1 MSQKNLRAD
10 LLLRKQWLYLIQ
22 EEEGVIHKLIDRF
35 LKDVIERHA
44 EEIISA
50 IFSQSAF
57 RALSTQLDKEIIVR
71 SREVDKA
78 VMIRTKHGK
87 HIIHFESYKRYSRQ
101 HLRDTFSYAG
111 ALTAKYKLDVTTI
124 WLLIKPPS
132 KRVKDI
138 GLYQAMPFGAP
149 TNQFSFV
156 VVKLWE
162 LLDAIL
168 AGEPLLM
175 PLVPLLPEL
184 VVKPDLMLPHRQRD
198 LIQREKNPK
207 RHAELLF
214 YTIAFNKRHFPAR
227 VIDDLFSNLLLENRK
242 MIKEFKAVIE
252 TPVLK
257 EIFEEWAEQKA
268 EELAEKERTLAL
280 QEALLD
286 VLAIRFGKENGKV
299 RRMVLAVN
307 NPKKLKVIHRRALKA
322 KSLDPIIALLQK
334 A

>member
-1 MSQKNLRAD
+1 M
-10 LLLRKQWLYLIQ
+10 
-22 EEEGVIHKLIDRF
+22 IHKLTDRF
-35 LKDVIERHA
+35 LKDVIERYA
-44 EEIISA
+44 KEIISA
-50 IFSQSAF
+50 IFPQSAF
-57 RALSTQLDKEIIVR
+57 RVLSTQLDKEIIVR

-78 VMIRTKHGK
+78 VLIRTKHGK
-87 HIIHFESYKRYSRQ
+87 HIIHFESYKRYSHK

-124 WLLIKPPS
+124 WVLVKPPS

-138 GLYQAMPFGAP
+138 GLNQVMPFGAP

-175 PLVPLLPEL
+175 PLLPLQPEL
-184 VVKPDLMLPHRQRD
+184 VAKPDLTLPHRQRE
-198 LIQREKNPK
+198 LIQTEKDPE
-207 RHAELLF
+207 RRAELLF
-214 YTIAFNKRHFPAR
+214 YTIAFNMRHFPKR
-227 VIDDLFSNLLLENRK
+227 VVDNLFSNLLLENRK

-257 EIFEEWAEQKA
+257 EIFEEWAEEKA
-268 EELAEKERTLAL
+268 EELVQKQTTLAL

-307 NPKKLKVIHRRALKA
+307 NPKKLKAMHRRALKA
-322 KSLDPIIALLQK
+322 KSLDPIVALLQK